1 MSCHSAAVAL
11 TRLLNTVHFCSF
23 GGFHKFPTL
32 INGIGCRQ
40 LCKCMLAV
48 FHSIDTL
55 NGMKMPGCCNRHK
68 MNIPSLT
75 NFFPFIFPSRIAIR
89 LMVGTADSL
98 FRTFNPVGFQI
109 AKGLDLHTF
118 DTCECPAAAHT
129 PVTQANDCHVHWFKR
144 RGCVAVHITPV
155 AIVAVY
161 KRFVVLVGSRSS
173 CSD

>member
-1 MSCHSAAVAL
+1 
-11 TRLLNTVHFCSF
+11 
-23 GGFHKFPTL
+23 
-32 INGIGCRQ
+32 
-40 LCKCMLAV
+40 MLAV

-118 DTCECPAAAHT
+118 DTCQSPCGACT
-129 PVTQANDCHVHWFKR
+129 PVTQANDCHAHCFNR
-144 RGCVAVHITPV
+144 RGCIAEIGRASCRERVYGTEGAGAVTEEGRERKEGAEERH
-155 AIVAVY
+155 
-161 KRFVVLVGSRSS
+161 
-173 CSD
+173 